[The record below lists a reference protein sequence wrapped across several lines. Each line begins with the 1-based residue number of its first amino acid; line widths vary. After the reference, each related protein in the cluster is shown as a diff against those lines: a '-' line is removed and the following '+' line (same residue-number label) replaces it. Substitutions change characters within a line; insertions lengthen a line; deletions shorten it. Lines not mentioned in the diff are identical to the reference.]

1 MIDIMQMIEQKIKIP
16 DIGFDMP
23 ITDLVL
29 ELEKLRYK
37 VLEGT
42 THPLV
47 FMQIKG
53 IFHMLESIGSS
64 RIEGNNTTIMDYVE
78 STKINEEDIPV
89 NEQILEI
96 LNIEKATSFIERVI
110 DETPISLHFVRELHS
125 LVVDSLSTNKEGCSI
140 RGEFRKSNVRIS
152 GSTHIPPD
160 YLQVVPLM
168 QELVDFINE
177 PTKPKF
183 DLIKICIAHHRFV
196 WIHPFENGN
205 GRVVRLFT
213 YALLLKN
220 VFKSKQ
226 RIINPTAV
234 FCSDRSKYYHYLSLA
249 DTYTDKGLIEWSE
262 YVLNGLK
269 IEIEKID
276 HIVDYSYLKEKILI
290 PSLSDALL
298 NKYITDIEHS
308 ILKLAVIKQE
318 IQASDI
324 KELYSNKTSSDI
336 SRMIRSLVTKKML
349 IPISDRARKYV
360 ISFGS
365 NYLLRSVLKALGD
378 SGFLSIN
385 N

>member
-1 MIDIMQMIEQKIKIP
+1 MQILEQKIRIP

-29 ELEKLRYK
+29 ELEQLRYK

-78 STKINEEDIPV
+78 STKINDEDGVPF

-110 DETPISLHFVRELHS
+110 DDTPITLHFIRELHD
-125 LVVDSLSTNKEGCSI
+125 LVVDSLSTTKEGCNI
-140 RGEFRKSNVRIS
+140 RGEFRKSNVKIS
-152 GSTHIPPD
+152 GSSHVPPD
-160 YLQVVPLM
+160 YLQVEPLM
-168 QELVDFINE
+168 QELIDFINE

-234 FCSDRSKYYHYLSLA
+234 FCSDRSKYYSFLSLA
-249 DTYTDKGLIEWSE
+249 DTYTDDGLIAWSE

-269 IEIEKID
+269 VEIEKID
-276 HIVDYSYLKEKILI
+276 HIVDYQYLKDNILI
-290 PSLSDALL
+290 PSLADALSK
-298 NKYITDIEHS
+298 KYITDIEFS
-308 ILKLAVIKQE
+308 ILKLAVNKQE

-324 KELYSNKTSSDI
+324 KGLYSDKNSYEI
-336 SRMIRSLVTKKML
+336 SRMIRALINKKML
-349 IPISDRARKYV
+349 MPISERARKYV

-365 NYLLRSVLKALGD
+365 NYLLRSVLKSL
-378 SGFLSIN
+378 FH
-385 N
+385 

>member
-1 MIDIMQMIEQKIKIP
+1 MEQKIIMP
-16 DIGFDMP
+16 EIGFDMP

-47 FMQIKG
+47 FMQIKNV
-53 IFHMLESIGSS
+53 FHMLESIGSS

-78 STKINEEDIPV
+78 STKINDENRNRS

-96 LNIEKATSFIERVI
+96 LNIEKATSFIESVI
-110 DETPISLHFVRELHS
+110 DDTPITLYFIRELHS
-125 LVVDSLSTNKEGCSI
+125 LVVDSLRESNEGCCTK
-140 RGEFRKSNVRIS
+140 GEFRKCNVRIS
-152 GSTHIPPD
+152 GSLHTPPD
-160 YLQVVPLM
+160 FLQVLPLM

-177 PTKPKF
+177 T
-183 DLIKICIAHHRFV
+183 HHRFV

-234 FCSDRSKYYHYLSLA
+234 FCSDRSKYYNYLSLA
-249 DTYTDKGLIEWSE
+249 DKYTNEGLIAWSE
-262 YVLNGLK
+262 FVLNGLK
-269 IEIEKID
+269 VEIEKID
-276 HIVDYSYLKEKILI
+276 HIVDYSYLRDKILI
-290 PSLSDALL
+290 PSLSDALS
-298 NKYITDIEHS
+298 NKYITDVEHS
-308 ILKLAVIKQE
+308 ILKLTVSKKTQE

-324 KELYSNKTSSDI
+324 KELYITKTSSEI
-336 SRMIRSLVTKKML
+336 SRIIRSLIDKRML
-349 IPISDRARKYV
+349 IPISERARKYV

-365 NYLLRSVLKALGD
+365 NYLLRSVLKSLD
-378 SGFLSIN
+378 NNGFLPLN

>member
-1 MIDIMQMIEQKIKIP
+1 MEQKIIMP
-16 DIGFDMP
+16 EIGFDMP

-47 FMQIKG
+47 FMQIKNV
-53 IFHMLESIGSS
+53 FHMLESIGSS

-78 STKINEEDIPV
+78 STKINDENRKRS

-96 LNIEKATSFIERVI
+96 LNIEKATSFIESVI
-110 DETPISLHFVRELHS
+110 DDTPITLYFIRELHS
-125 LVVDSLSTNKEGCSI
+125 LVVDSLSESKEGCCTK
-140 RGEFRKSNVRIS
+140 GEFRKCNVRIS
-152 GSTHIPPD
+152 GSLHTPPD
-160 YLQVVPLM
+160 FLQVLPLM

-177 PTKPKF
+177 TTKPKF

-234 FCSDRSKYYHYLSLA
+234 FCSDRSKYYNYLSLA
-249 DTYTDKGLIEWSE
+249 DKYTNEGLIAWSE

-269 IEIEKID
+269 VEIEKID
-276 HIVDYSYLKEKILI
+276 HIVDYSYLRDKILI
-290 PSLSDALL
+290 PSLSDALS
-298 NKYITDIEHS
+298 NKYITDVEHS
-308 ILKLAVIKQE
+308 ILKLTVSKKTQE

-324 KELYSNKTSSDI
+324 KELYITKTSSEI
-336 SRMIRSLVTKKML
+336 SRIIRSLIDKRML
-349 IPISDRARKYV
+349 IPISERARKYV

-365 NYLLRSVLKALGD
+365 NYLLRPVHKYLE
-378 SGFLSIN
+378 N
-385 N
+385 NGILPLNN